1 MTSGGSRC
9 PEESVQR
16 TTARQPAAPGDNE
29 LATALRGFGP
39 IGIFS
44 IFVILLPGN
53 ITLGNLVA
61 VPVSALLVLAWAR
74 LSHTPFRALGYI
86 RPKHWFRTAAQGIAF
101 GIAFK
106 ILMKSVAMPFL
117 GAAPV
122 NPTYH
127 FLAGNTAMLPAAAWA
142 MLVAGFGEET
152 VFRGYLFER
161 GARLFGCSAAAK
173 AGTILLTS
181 ALFGAAHYA
190 DQGLTGAEQGT
201 ITGLVFGTIFAS
213 NGQILFPMFAHAAFD
228 LTALTMIY
236 LDLESKVAHLVFG

>member
-1 MTSGGSRC
+1 M
-9 PEESVQR
+9 
-16 TTARQPAAPGDNE
+16 QPALPEDDG
-29 LATALRGFGP
+29 LARGLRGFGP

-44 IFVILLPGN
+44 MLVILLPGN
-53 ITLGNLVA
+53 LTIGKLVA
-61 VPVSALLVLAWAR
+61 VPVSAFLVLAWAR
-74 LSHTPFRALGYI
+74 LSHTPWRALGYI
-86 RPKHWFRTAAQGIAF
+86 RPKQWFRTVAYGIAF

-106 ILMKSVAMPFL
+106 ILMKAAVMPLL
-117 GAAPV
+117 GAEAV

-127 FLAGNTAMLPAAAWA
+127 FLAGDTAMLPAAAWA

-161 GARLFGCSAAAK
+161 GARLFGYSAAAK

-213 NGQILFPMFAHAAFD
+213 NGQILIPMFAHAAFD